1 MKKIKIKKP
10 MLLGII
16 GLLLLSG
23 IIHYFIYNSNLQKA
37 TKLEIKAIE
46 IEEHVLDISK
56 KINALDL
63 EKECPEQIECPSC
76 ICPKCP
82 PSP

>member
-1 MKKIKIKKP
+1 MKKTKIKQP

-37 TKLEIKAIE
+37 TKLEIKALE
-46 IEEHVLDISK
+46 IEEHTREISH
-56 KINALDL
+56 KINNL
-63 EKECPEQIECPSC
+63 EFECPEQKECPPC
-76 ICPKCP
+76 ICPES
-82 PSP
+82 PS